1 MRETD
6 RQQRIEEIE
15 LALASAFESPKSP
28 SVITYDEGATFY
40 MQLAWVLQSHGDT
53 SLDTRCAATLRFSQ
67 AQINRYA
74 AMDTIKRRTIQER
87 LKATVQTRFA
97 ELKSSSPN
105 QNDCALEANV
115 DDSLFDVPEE
125 PV

>member
-15 LALASAFESPKSP
+15 LALASAVESPKSP

-40 MQLAWVLQSHGDT
+40 MQLAWVQQSHGDT

-105 QNDCALEANV
+105 QNDCALEVNV

>member
-28 SVITYDEGATFY
+28 SVITYDEGAAFY

-105 QNDCALEANV
+105 QNECALEVNV

>member
-1 MRETD
+1 
-6 RQQRIEEIE
+6 
-15 LALASAFESPKSP
+15 
-28 SVITYDEGATFY
+28 

-74 AMDTIKRRTIQER
+74 AVDTIKRRTIQQR
-87 LKATVQTRFA
+87 LKSTVQTRFA

-105 QNDCALEANV
+105 QNECALEVNV